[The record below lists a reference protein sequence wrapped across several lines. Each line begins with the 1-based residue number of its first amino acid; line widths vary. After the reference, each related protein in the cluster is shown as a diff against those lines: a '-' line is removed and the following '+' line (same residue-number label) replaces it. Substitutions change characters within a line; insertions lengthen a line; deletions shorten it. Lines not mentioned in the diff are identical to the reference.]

1 MVLCSVVS
9 IVFCC
14 VCLIVGV
21 VGLVLFSKV
30 MLSRLLVWE
39 FWLMS
44 LVFNWL
50 LVGRMDEFIIEC
62 SFLVELVLMNFW
74 VNEIVVVI
82 VLLVCFMIF
91 DIVVILLLLWVFG
104 VWKMII
110 DLLISVLCIIWLFIW
125 ILKLFVVLSFL

>member
-91 DIVVILLLLWVFG
+91 DIVVILLLWVFG